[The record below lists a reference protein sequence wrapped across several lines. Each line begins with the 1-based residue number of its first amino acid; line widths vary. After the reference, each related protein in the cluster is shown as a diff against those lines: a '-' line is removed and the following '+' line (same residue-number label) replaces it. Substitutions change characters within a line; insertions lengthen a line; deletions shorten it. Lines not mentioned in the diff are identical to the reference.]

1 MSFIL
6 VANIFINT
14 ISAET
19 AGCIYMTSDEQEIIE
34 ENEKYISE
42 NYKDLLK
49 NAENSEQTNV
59 LNVDENLDIITENS
73 TKETLNVDS
82 YIIQD
87 EKLDS
92 EDGADTDIYAMTKA
106 NVINIPD
113 ATGIVPQGSVT
124 DD

>member
-1 MSFIL
+1 
-6 VANIFINT
+6 
-14 ISAET
+14 
-19 AGCIYMTSDEQEIIE
+19 MTSDEQEIIE